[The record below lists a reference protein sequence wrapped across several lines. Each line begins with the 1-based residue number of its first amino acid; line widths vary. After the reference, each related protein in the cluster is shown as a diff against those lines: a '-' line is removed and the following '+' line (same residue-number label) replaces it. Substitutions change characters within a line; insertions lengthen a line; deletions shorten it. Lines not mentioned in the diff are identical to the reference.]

1 MAFLYGGDLID
12 GGDMKDLQIND
23 KSRLFPIENNE
34 EIVIARRLK
43 VRVVADDPLGVDT
56 NNPITF
62 RISSQS
68 GSAIDLCSIGLD
80 YAD

>member
-12 GGDMKDLQIND
+12 GGGMKDLQIND

-43 VRVVADDPLGVDT
+43 VRVVADDPLG
-56 NNPITF
+56 
-62 RISSQS
+62 
-68 GSAIDLCSIGLD
+68 GW
-80 YAD
+80 Y